1 MKKLISFLITICL
14 IFVTALPLNAFAA
27 DVNDDKGMYQVN
39 EKVYADSYMLVS
51 LDDESYPVIAQ
62 KNKDVKK
69 YPASLTKIVTAMV
82 TIKNCSDLQK
92 TVKVSKRAIDA
103 LSGTGAQVAG
113 LKPGEAVRILTSL
126 ILTDFTTPTIILPP
140 RI

>member
-69 YPASLTKIVTAMV
+69 YPASLTKIVTAM
-82 TIKNCSDLQK
+82 
-92 TVKVSKRAIDA
+92 AIR
-103 LSGTGAQVAG
+103 
-113 LKPGEAVRILTSL
+113 RI
-126 ILTDFTTPTIILPP
+126 
-140 RI
+140 